1 MTLKKC
7 RERSDM
13 RIAIIAAIAVFLVI
27 GTTYA
32 VKKYRD
38 DNPPQPQKYRD
49 FKATGTG
56 CGSSCCGAG
65 AQDAG
70 IESIQ
75 RQAANYYMNIYKDR
89 DFSVTVKDFGC
100 HHEADI
106 IKRGNVIKRLSI
118 SGGNVSEIG

>member
-13 RIAIIAAIAVFLVI
+13 RIAVIAAIAVFLVI

-32 VKKYRD
+32 VKKFMDD
-38 DNPPQPQKYRD
+38 DNPQPPKYSD

-56 CGSSCCGAG
+56 CGSSCCGG
-65 AQDAG
+65 AKDTS

-75 RQAANYYMNIYKDR
+75 RQAADYYMNIYKDR

-118 SGGNVSEIG
+118 SGGNVYEIG